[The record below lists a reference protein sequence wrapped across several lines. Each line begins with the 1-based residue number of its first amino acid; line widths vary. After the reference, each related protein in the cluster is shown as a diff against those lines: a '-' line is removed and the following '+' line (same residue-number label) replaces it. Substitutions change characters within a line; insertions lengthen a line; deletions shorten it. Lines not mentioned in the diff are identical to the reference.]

1 MSPAVGR
8 ASFGAA
14 LAFLVFTAC
23 GTPSPGIAYVNER
36 YRSEADVTRAS
47 EAFYAKEHH
56 GDDVVFRS
64 QEKVRAGYYFYLR
77 LDVAPPS
84 DGRLVVEVV
93 REENRAPER
102 FDFSLKLAPKGWFGE
117 YVVGLTGK
125 DGGSSGWRPV
135 AWRISVTDAQGKVL
149 ATKQS
154 FLWGTRRDLGAR

>member
-14 LAFLVFTAC
+14 LALLVFTAC

-36 YRSEADVTRAS
+36 YRSEADLTRAS